1 MSEYHPYVFDEQRRR
16 FVGKFEEMYQAETE
30 KGFDSWCQ
38 DDVRH
43 IERHICLNI
52 LGRYNFNRILD
63 VGCGKGAFS
72 QFLKKQNNH
81 VLGID
86 ISETALAVATARY
99 PDIEFRQVDVKSDD
113 WVETISWGGGF
124 GGLSGDFV
132 VYRELASASPNLR
145 KDCKVHFDST
155 LCP

>member
-1 MSEYHPYVFDEQRRR
+1 MSEYHPYVFDEEKRR
-16 FVGKFEEMYQAETE
+16 FVGKFEEMYQAESE
-30 KGFDSWCQ
+30 KGFDSWYQ

-63 VGCGKGAFS
+63 VGCGKGAFT
-72 QFLKKQNNH
+72 QFLKKENNH
-81 VLGID
+81 VLGLD
-86 ISETALAVATARY
+86 LSETALRVATARY

-113 WVETISWGGGF
+113 WLEKISWGGGF

-132 VYRELASASPNLR
+132 LHRELA
-145 KDCKVHFDST
+145 
-155 LCP
+155 